1 MTQISVFLIAI
12 ATFQRCLL
20 NGVAVASLNTVPNPD
35 ISADV
40 FDYNVNFR
48 QNMCS
53 YQESYDNEEV
63 ELRDALKGAKV
74 NIALGYDLDFINVD
88 ENGNLNSADP
98 GLVVEILDEVAFRG
112 GFAWR
117 DSFTFEGNPYSAQGK
132 TWTDLLLWSI
142 ETYDVSARWWL
153 HIPDRIAKG
162 VSFPRGWYNSDVIII
177 ARKDEDTFFEH
188 SVFHP
193 FSWSRP
199 FTAGVW
205 LSLLGTL
212 IVTGVL
218 FGYIENKKLLRGTS
232 FRTLNQRKYANATLS
247 YIHEAFIVFTG
258 HLDLSPRTN
267 SGRIVSFSLSLFA
280 MLIVLTYGANLASF
294 LVIQRAAFLTKVDTV
309 NQIVNMRK
317 SMCVYKDTAT
327 HEVIRNVY
335 SNALFVE
342 KESEKDTLLG
352 LRTGDCNYAIVGQS
366 AWDSYERMEEVNE
379 GCVLAQVGRV
389 FKRYDSGF
397 ALRTDAGN
405 KCTSIIRN
413 VFNLHLQEMW
423 DDGTIE
429 EAWEEH
435 LRAKQDM
442 IDDSCLSVGSVSDGS
457 MDGTETLDLINLSG
471 IFIFHFVF
479 LLVAFLF
486 SASGLR
492 LEASTQ
498 VPCPNVIDSSQS
510 DDSSCKSGSNERIEN
525 EICTPTSSSE
535 SQRINE
541 IARTVDEHSLMLKE
555 HSKMLHE
562 ITSMLRGLHNK
573 VDSQSS
579 YSKKTDE
586 ESNTV
591 HQLVNK
597 PSEDY

>member
-20 NGVAVASLNTVPNPD
+20 NGVAVASLNNVPNPD
-35 ISADV
+35 ISADT
-40 FDYNVNFR
+40 FNETADFR
-48 QNMCS
+48 TNMCS
-53 YQESYDNEEV
+53 YQEKYINGKV
-63 ELRDALKGAKV
+63 ELRDALKDANLTVVIEYDPDFV
-74 NIALGYDLDFINVD
+74 NLDED
-88 ENGNLNSADP
+88 GNLNSTDP

-162 VSFPRGWYNSDVIII
+162 VSFPRGWYNPDVIII

-218 FGYIENKKLLRGTS
+218 FAYIENKKLLSGTS
-232 FRTLNQRKYANATLS
+232 FRTLNQRKYVNATLS

-267 SGRIVSFSLSLFA
+267 SARIVSFSLYLFA
-280 MLIVLTYGANLASF
+280 MLIVLTYDANLASF
-294 LVIQRAAFLTKVDTV
+294 LVVQRAAFLTQVDTV
-309 NQIVNMRK
+309 GDIVRMSK

-352 LRTGDCNYAIVGQS
+352 LKAGDCNYAIVGQS
-366 AWDSYERMEEVNE
+366 AWDSHERMEEVNE
-379 GCVLAQVGRV
+379 GCALAQVGRV
-389 FKRYDSGF
+389 FKEYDSGF
-397 ALRTDAGN
+397 AMQSAGN
-405 KCTSIIRN
+405 NCTSIIRH

-423 DDGTIE
+423 DDGTID

-435 LRAKQDM
+435 LREKQDM
-442 IDDSCLSVGSVSDGS
+442 VDDSY
-457 MDGTETLDLINLSG
+457 
-471 IFIFHFVF
+471 FF
-479 LLVAFLF
+479 
-486 SASGLR
+486 
-492 LEASTQ
+492 
-498 VPCPNVIDSSQS
+498 
-510 DDSSCKSGSNERIEN
+510 
-525 EICTPTSSSE
+525 
-535 SQRINE
+535 
-541 IARTVDEHSLMLKE
+541 ART
-555 HSKMLHE
+555 
-562 ITSMLRGLHNK
+562 
-573 VDSQSS
+573 
-579 YSKKTDE
+579 KKG
-586 ESNTV
+586 NGR
-591 HQLVNK
+591 
-597 PSEDY
+597 

>member
-1 MTQISVFLIAI
+1 MTRISVFLIAI

-20 NGVAVASLNTVPNPD
+20 NGVAVAPLNNVPNPD

-40 FDYNVNFR
+40 FDDADFR
-48 QNMCS
+48 TNMCS
-53 YQESYDNEEV
+53 YQESYVNEEV

-74 NIALGYDLDFINVD
+74 NVAVGYDPDFVNLDKD
-88 ENGNLNSADP
+88 GNLNSADP
-98 GLVVEILDEVAFRG
+98 GLLIKLLDEVASRG
-112 GFAWR
+112 GFTWR
-117 DSFTFEGNPYSAQGK
+117 DFFTIEGNPYSVQGK

-142 ETYDVSARWWL
+142 GTYDVSARWWL
-153 HIPDRIAKG
+153 HIPTRIAAG
-162 VSFPRGWYNSDVIII
+162 VSFPRGWYNADVIII
-177 ARKDEDTFFEH
+177 ARKDESFFEDLRL
-188 SVFHP
+188 

-205 LSLLGTL
+205 LSLFGTL

-218 FGYIENKKLLRGTS
+218 FAYLENKKLLSGTS
-232 FRTLNQRKYANATLS
+232 FRTLNQRKYVNATLS

-267 SGRIVSFSLSLFA
+267 SARIVSFSLYLFA

-294 LVIQRAAFLTKVDTV
+294 LVVQRAAFLTQVDTV
-309 NQIVNMRK
+309 GDIVRMSK

-389 FKRYDSGF
+389 FKEYDSGF
-397 ALRTDAGN
+397 AMQSAGN
-405 KCTSIIRN
+405 NCTSIIRH

-423 DDGTIE
+423 DDGTID

-435 LRAKQDM
+435 LREKQDM
-442 IDDSCLSVGSVSDGS
+442 VDDSY
-457 MDGTETLDLINLSG
+457 
-471 IFIFHFVF
+471 FF
-479 LLVAFLF
+479 
-486 SASGLR
+486 
-492 LEASTQ
+492 
-498 VPCPNVIDSSQS
+498 
-510 DDSSCKSGSNERIEN
+510 
-525 EICTPTSSSE
+525 
-535 SQRINE
+535 
-541 IARTVDEHSLMLKE
+541 ART
-555 HSKMLHE
+555 
-562 ITSMLRGLHNK
+562 
-573 VDSQSS
+573 
-579 YSKKTDE
+579 KKG
-586 ESNTV
+586 NGR
-591 HQLVNK
+591 
-597 PSEDY
+597 